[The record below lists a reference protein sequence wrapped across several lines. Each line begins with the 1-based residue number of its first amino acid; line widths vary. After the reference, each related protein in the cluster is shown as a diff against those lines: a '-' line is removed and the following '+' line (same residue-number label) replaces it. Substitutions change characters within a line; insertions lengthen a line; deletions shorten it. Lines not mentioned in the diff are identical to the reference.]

1 MTEGKKQRRR
11 GAGGGRLGRQLD
23 TLEFDVK
30 CWARAITIDKH
41 AGEST
46 PNKQA
51 ANGRTN
57 AECLQGGGE
66 CEGGGGREVRGIEK
80 GKLE

>member
-1 MTEGKKQRRR
+1 MAEGKRQRGR
-11 GAGGGRLGRQLD
+11 GAGGGRLSRQLD

-51 ANGRTN
+51 ANGRTDKCRVS
-57 AECLQGGGE
+57 ARGRRMRR
-66 CEGGGGREVRGIEK
+66 GGGRGERH
-80 GKLE
+80 

>member
-1 MTEGKKQRRR
+1 M
-11 GAGGGRLGRQLD
+11 AGRQLD

-51 ANGRTN
+51 NRQRTDICR
-57 AECLQGGGE
+57 ESGLQG
-66 CEGGGGREVRGIEK
+66 
-80 GKLE
+80 